1 MIQTNAIKN
10 EAAPHKQARILVMED
25 EPSVAKGLQ
34 MVLKEEGYGVD
45 VAMTGR
51 KALDVINEKVFDLL
65 LADLRL
71 PDIDGMEVI
80 KKVKSKKPDTG
91 VIVITG
97 YSTVSSAVEAMKL
110 GVSDY
115 LPKPFMEEELK
126 KAVHDALKERETP
139 QEAPEEAG
147 MVAEEASLIQQ
158 REVIGVLNRTSEDPE
173 FWRELMERGSEA
185 LEEYDLTMEAKGAI
199 ASGDLKWI
207 NENVGELTQKQLRFI
222 NKRLEREAW

>member
-1 MIQTNAIKN
+1 MQAQETYR
-10 EAAPHKQARILVMED
+10 EPQQQARILVMED

-34 MVLKEEGYGVD
+34 TVLKEEGYGVD
-45 VAMTGR
+45 VAMTGEA
-51 KALDVINEKVFDLL
+51 ALEAFSEKVFDLL

-80 KKVKSKKPDTG
+80 KRIKGKKPDTG

-97 YSTVSSAVEAMKL
+97 YSTVSSAVDAMKL

-126 KAVHDALKERETP
+126 KAVHEALRGRKPLQEEVEEDARREEERRI
-139 QEAPEEAG
+139 
-147 MVAEEASLIQQ
+147 IQR
-158 REVIGVLNRTSEDPE
+158 REVIRALNRTSEDKE
-173 FWRELMERGSEA
+173 FWRELMETGSEA
-185 LEEYDLTMEAKGAI
+185 LEGYELSLEAKGAI
-199 ASGDLKWI
+199 VSGDLKWI

-222 NKRLEREAW
+222 YKRLEREAW